1 MLIEH
6 FELKPYLRVKST
18 LFMGRGYL
26 KCLNLSSRT
35 KKKMYLLTKDT
46 LHTKAVHLLLSFIN
60 FDTVLFVP

>member
-1 MLIEH
+1 MLIGH

-35 KKKMYLLTKDT
+35 KKIYLLTKDT

-60 FDTVLFVP
+60 FDTVSFVP

>member
-35 KKKMYLLTKDT
+35 KKNVSLTKDT
-46 LHTKAVHLLLSFIN
+46 LHTKALHLLLSFIN